1 MVIFQYGKSTKSAF
15 GLIKVLSNLDLVFG
29 TVPEFFNFI
38 FMIKV
43 VIIDDERHAQESLE
57 LLLQRYFPGK
67 FDILAKCSS
76 VDEGIKEITKGG
88 PDLVFLDV
96 QMPNKNGFS
105 LFEQM
110 KNIDFEVVF
119 TTAHESYALQAIKC
133 SAFGYLL
140 KPIDPEELK
149 AVVTRLEDKINTGC
163 VTRKLDL
170 LMNNMDSHGMQVFS
184 TDEGLE
190 FVHNDDILY
199 CKAEN
204 NYTHIYCR
212 DQPKLLVSKILK
224 NVHEKLPAKQFH
236 RIHDSIVVNIKYIA
250 RYDKKDCYL
259 ILKNGEKLSVSIRK
273 KAKLLNDLY

>member
-1 MVIFQYGKSTKSAF
+1 
-15 GLIKVLSNLDLVFG
+15 
-29 TVPEFFNFI
+29 
-38 FMIKV
+38 MIKV
-43 VIIDDERHAQESLE
+43 IIIDDERHAQESLE
-57 LLLQRYFPGK
+57 LLLLRYFPGK
-67 FDILAKCSS
+67 FNVLAKCSS
-76 VDEGIKEITKGG
+76 VDVGIKEISKGN

-96 QMPNKNGFS
+96 QMPNKNGFM

-119 TTAHESYALQAIKC
+119 TTAHENYAIQAIKC

-140 KPIDPEELK
+140 KPIDPEELQ
-149 AVVTRLEDKINTGC
+149 VTIAKFEDKMQASC
-163 VTRKLDL
+163 MARKLDVM
-170 LMNNMDSHGMQVFS
+170 MNQMDSHGMQVFS

-204 NYTHIYCR
+204 NYTYIYCR

-224 NVHEKLPAKQFH
+224 AVHEKLPARQFH

-250 RYDKKDCYL
+250 RYDKKESYL

-273 KAKLLNDLY
+273 KAKLLNELY

>member
-1 MVIFQYGKSTKSAF
+1 
-15 GLIKVLSNLDLVFG
+15 
-29 TVPEFFNFI
+29 
-38 FMIKV
+38 MIKV
-43 VIIDDERHAQESLE
+43 IIIDDERHAQDSLE
-57 LLLQRYFPGK
+57 MLLLRYFPGK

-76 VDEGIKEITKGG
+76 VDEGIDQIAKTK
-88 PDLVFLDV
+88 PDLLFLDV
-96 QMPNKNGFS
+96 QMPYKNGFA
-105 LFEQM
+105 LFDTL
-110 KNIDFEVVF
+110 KNIDFEVIF

-140 KPIDPEELK
+140 KPIDPEELQSTI
-149 AVVTRLEDKINTGC
+149 ARYEDKVASGCIN
-163 VTRKLDL
+163 RKLDQ
-170 LMNNMDSHGMQVFS
+170 LMSNMDSHGMQVFS
-184 TDEGLE
+184 TDEGME

-212 DQPKLLVSKILK
+212 DQSKLLVSKILK
-224 NVHEKLPAKQFH
+224 TVHEKLPAKQFH

-273 KAKLLNDLY
+273 KAKLLNDFN